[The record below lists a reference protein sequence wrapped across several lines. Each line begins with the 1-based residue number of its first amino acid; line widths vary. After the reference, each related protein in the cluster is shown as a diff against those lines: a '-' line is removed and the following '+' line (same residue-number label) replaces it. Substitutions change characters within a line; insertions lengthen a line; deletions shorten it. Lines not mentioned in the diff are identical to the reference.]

1 ADPRLAFPAGLDD
14 FDALNA
20 AIAADDSDARAHG
33 YLGCWLLDAGRTG
46 DASSALERSIAGD
59 IDDPVVWRNAAVALV
74 NTGGD
79 LADADARY
87 AGALQLSPSDP
98 RLVYERDQLAALRG
112 VAPGNRLA
120 AINAAG
126 TQVLVRDDLA
136 IEYAAL
142 LVDVGRAEAALEFLA
157 GRSFQP
163 FEGGEGRVIAV
174 FDRAQVAVASD
185 LIAAGAAVDA
195 AELLRSGISVPE
207 HFGEGRHPADSI
219 AERLVLL
226 GDAEAA
232 IGQPDAAEAAWRTA
246 RDGGGALAAGAHTV
260 DARDYWVGVALQRLG
275 EHEAAAAV
283 WSALDRRADE
293 LEAAADQPDY
303 FATSL
308 PELLL
313 FSVDSEKRRAEQA
326 RMLRELAAEGRR
338 AAGVNA

>member
-1 ADPRLAFPAGLDD
+1 V
-14 FDALNA
+14 
-20 AIAADDSDARAHG
+20 RAHG
-33 YLGCWLLDAGRTG
+33 YLGCWLLDAGRADDASTALECSITG
-46 DASSALERSIAGD
+46 DV
-59 IDDPVVWRNAAVALV
+59 DDPVVWRNAAVALV

-87 AGALQLSPSDP
+87 ASALALSTSDA

-112 VAPGNRLA
+112 VAPSERLA
-120 AINAAG
+120 AINATG

-142 LVDVGRAEAALEFLA
+142 LVEVGRAEAALEFLA

-174 FDRAQVAVASD
+174 FDRAQVAVARD
-185 LIAAGAAVDA
+185 FMAAGAAGDA
-195 AELLRSGISVPE
+195 AELLRSGIRVPE

-232 IGQPDAAEAAWRTA
+232 IGRLDAAEAAWRTA

-283 WSALDRRADE
+283 WSALEHRAAE

-313 FSVDSEKRRAEQA
+313 FSVDSERRRAEQA
-326 RMLRELAAEGRR
+326 RRLRELAAEGRR
-338 AAGVNA
+338 ATEVYV